1 MEFKSKCPK
10 LPGVKFCA
18 GEGGEGSGR
27 RGEVVELGWN
37 GGSWWEK
44 CWRENRVLVLQCQFN
59 TWRGWST
66 VGILGTLHG

>member
-1 MEFKSKCPK
+1 MLYIAPW
-10 LPGVKFCA
+10 VKFCA

-44 CWRENRVLVLQCQFN
+44 CWREIRLKCYSASYFE
-59 TWRGWST
+59 RGRDDT
-66 VGILGTLHG
+66 VGFLGF